1 VTKTFGLSKS
11 RITAFLQC
19 PKRLWLEVHRPEL
32 KEETEATQVAFAVGH
47 QVGEAA
53 RAQYPKGILVGH
65 DDNLSAAVEQTKM
78 LLMGAARTPIF
89 EATFQHQNTLARA
102 DLMLPWG
109 RSWHL
114 AEVKSTGGP
123 KPYHLND
130 LAVQSWVAKESGV
143 PVARATVRHI
153 DMSFVYPGGG
163 NYRGLFVDAALGA
176 EMKDLVPKVPDWV
189 NSARATL
196 GGPEPRLDM
205 GAHCDDP
212 YACPFKGYCQKQAGP
227 QPRYPVEILPGL
239 KGKKLAREFRSEGLL
254 DLRKVPSDRFD
265 GELLARIHEATV
277 SGKAYRD
284 AAGARKAISAWKY
297 PRAYLDFETIAFPV
311 PIWQGTK
318 PYQQVPFQWSC
329 HIGNKDG
336 AAERREFLDLSGQ
349 NPSRACAERLLADLS
364 GCRTIV
370 AYHAPFERAVIHS
383 LADAFPDMR
392 RALRALAGRV
402 CDLLPMVR
410 DHYYHRQMEGSF
422 SLKAVLPALAPKL
435 DYAALEHVQDGS
447 DAQQAYLEVIHPLTA
462 NSRKAELEKA
472 LRQYCRLDSR
482 AMIAIERALCQ

>member
-1 VTKTFGLSKS
+1 VTKTFRLSKS
-11 RITAFLQC
+11 KISAFLQC

-47 QVGEAA
+47 QVGEVA

-65 DDNLSAAVEQTKM
+65 DDNLNAAVGQTRM
-78 LLMGAARTPIF
+78 LLKNATRTPIF
-89 EATFQHQNTLARA
+89 EATFEHQNTLVRA

-153 DMSFVYPGGG
+153 DTSFVYPGGG
-163 NYRGLFVDAALGA
+163 NYRGLFVDASVRA
-176 EMKDLVPKVPDWV
+176 EMKDLVPKVPGWV

-196 GGPEPRLDM
+196 EGPEPRRDM

-212 YACPFKGYCQKQAGP
+212 YACPFKEYCQKQAGR
-227 QPRYPVEILPGL
+227 QPKYPVEILPGQ

-265 GELLARIHEATV
+265 SELLARIHEATV
-277 SGKAYRD
+277 SGKPYRD

-297 PRAYLDFETIAFPV
+297 PRAYLDFETIQFAV
-311 PIWQGTK
+311 PIWKGTK

-329 HIGNKDG
+329 HIRNKDG
-336 AAERREFLDLSGQ
+336 ATEHRDFLDLSGQ
-349 NPSRACAERLLADLS
+349 NPSRACAERLIADLR
-364 GCRTIV
+364 GCKTIV
-370 AYHAPFERAVIHS
+370 AYSAQFERAVIQR

-392 RALRALAGRV
+392 NALRALADRV
-402 CDLLPMVR
+402 CDILPIVR

-422 SLKAVLPALAPKL
+422 SIKAVLPALAPKL
-435 DYAALEHVQDGS
+435 DYAVLEHVQDGN
-447 DAQQAYLEVIHPLTA
+447 DAQQAYLEAVHPLTA
-462 NSRKAELEKA
+462 MSRKAELEKA

-482 AMIAIERALCQ
+482 AMIAIEGALCQ